1 MQEIDIEYNLKGK
14 IQYACGCKAQVL
26 VYHGTHG
33 KSSMKCPV
41 CGKFSLFD
49 FDAMAATRVKPL
61 RHPKMRDSPEC
72 RRRAVALLLTGAF
85 CTGQYHA
92 NTSADFDGFFP
103 PEMR

>member
-49 FDAMAATRVKPL
+49 FDAMAATRVKAL
-61 RHPKMRDSPEC
+61 GMALHRRKSFHKSMRHRGAGSS
-72 RRRAVALLLTGAF
+72 RADDYGTGV
-85 CTGQYHA
+85 
-92 NTSADFDGFFP
+92 
-103 PEMR
+103 

>member
-14 IQYACGCKAQVL
+14 IRYACGCKAQVL

-61 RHPKMRDSPEC
+61 RHG
-72 RRRAVALLLTGAF
+72 LT
-85 CTGQYHA
+85 QKKVV
-92 NTSADFDGFFP
+92 S
-103 PEMR
+103 

>member
-49 FDAMAATRVKPL
+49 FGAMAATRVKPL
-61 RHPKMRDSPEC
+61 RHG
-72 RRRAVALLLTGAF
+72 LT
-85 CTGQYHA
+85 QKKVI
-92 NTSADFDGFFP
+92 S
-103 PEMR
+103 

>member
-49 FDAMAATRVKPL
+49 FDACSHPCKAPSAWPYTEESYFIKSM
-61 RHPKMRDSPEC
+61 RHRGCGSS
-72 RRRAVALLLTGAF
+72 RADDYGTGV
-85 CTGQYHA
+85 
-92 NTSADFDGFFP
+92 
-103 PEMR
+103 

>member
-61 RHPKMRDSPEC
+61 RHGLAQKKKVIS
-72 RRRAVALLLTGAF
+72 
-85 CTGQYHA
+85 
-92 NTSADFDGFFP
+92 
-103 PEMR
+103 